1 MAVVG
6 RESALGS
13 RRLLEVKL
21 PCRLGI
27 GDFRCGADARI
38 RAFGP
43 KRPSILLGRCAMR
56 KTGSSRSALHFTGGD
71 AVACSALFAV
81 VPDFRW
87 IRRLLDE
94 HRTLVSVACQDR

>member
-6 RESALGS
+6 RESALRS

-43 KRPSILLGRCAMR
+43 FLPFGMELV
-56 KTGSSRSALHFTGGD
+56 T
-71 AVACSALFAV
+71 AVQH
-81 VPDFRW
+81 P
-87 IRRLLDE
+87 
-94 HRTLVSVACQDR
+94 